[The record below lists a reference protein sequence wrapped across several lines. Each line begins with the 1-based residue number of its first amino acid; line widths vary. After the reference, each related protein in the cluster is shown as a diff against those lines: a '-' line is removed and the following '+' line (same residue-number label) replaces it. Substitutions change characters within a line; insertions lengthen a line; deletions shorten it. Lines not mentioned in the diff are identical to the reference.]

1 MFVYL
6 EIKLIINLSKMR
18 NIYLM
23 LVLFSYSLMAQEW
36 VTPVI
41 NGYGKIKYSKD
52 VAVQPA
58 NDLKYKLVYK
68 ITTDQKR
75 EGINRGLN
83 GIAHAIN
90 MLGCVN
96 IPREHIK
103 IVATIQ
109 GPATTIVL
117 KNEEYQKRFGEDNPN
132 IKIIELLAQYGV
144 KLFVCSQ
151 ATAYKKITPS
161 KINKN
166 VVEALS
172 GSSVIAN
179 YQLKGY
185 ALMQ

>member
-1 MFVYL
+1 MRY
-6 EIKLIINLSKMR
+6 IYII
-18 NIYLM
+18 

-41 NGYGKIKYSKD
+41 NGYGKIKYSKNI
-52 VAVQPA
+52 AVQPDS
-58 NDLKYKLVYK
+58 DLEYKLVYK

-96 IPREHIK
+96 IPRENIK

-109 GPATTIVL
+109 GPATNIIL

-132 IKIIELLAQYGV
+132 TKIIELLSQYGV

-151 ATAYKKITPS
+151 ATAYKKIPAS
-161 KINKN
+161 QIDKN
-166 VVEALS
+166 VTEALS

-179 YQLKGY
+179 YQLNGY

>member
-1 MFVYL
+1 MQ
-6 EIKLIINLSKMR
+6 K
-18 NIYLM
+18 IYLIV
-23 LVLFSYSLMAQEW
+23 LLFSFSLGAQEW
-36 VTPVI
+36 LTPVI
-41 NGYGKIKYSKD
+41 NGYGKIKYSKN
-52 VAVQPA
+52 VAVQPD
-58 NDLKYKLVYK
+58 NDLEYKLVYK

-96 IPREHIK
+96 IPKENIK

-117 KNEEYQKRFGEDNPN
+117 KDAEYKKRFGEENPN
-132 IKIIELLAQYGV
+132 SEVIKLLSNYGV
-144 KLFVCSQ
+144 ELFVCSQ
-151 ATAYKKITPS
+151 ATAYRKIPAS
-161 KINKN
+161 SINEN
-166 VVEALS
+166 ISEALS